1 MSCEIV
7 NTTIWPTR
15 CIKPSLNWNNCKWN
29 NRRLR
34 ASLVESLLF
43 GSAITND
50 TNIIFITCDRLSD
63 AKYPLIDEK
72 LHKTIGAIKL
82 APTKNWN
89 LLKRE

>member
-1 MSCEIV
+1 M
-7 NTTIWPTR
+7 
-15 CIKPSLNWNNCKWN
+15 
-29 NRRLR
+29 
-34 ASLVESLLF
+34 ESLLF

-82 APTKNWN
+82 TPTKNWN
-89 LLKRE
+89 LLKRESKEIKTILSNLNIRRLLIIFNVDLIPNIYMIC